1 MIILGEDPFRS
12 LAKLD
17 LVPNYRI
24 VQEIKVQLAQ
34 DFLLNLF
41 EALLAKFVE
50 AINKFPNAFL
60 DFDLKE
66 GVNSFPEVLM
76 THDIL
81 SLKELVILSLKEVF
95 LFIVNQASYCV
106 VLKRLAAKS
115 FGRNINGLVDIIP
128 ASLSSIR

>member
-17 LVPNYRI
+17 LVPNDRVI
-24 VQEIKVQLAQ
+24 QEIKVQLAQ

-81 SLKELVILSLKEVF
+81 SLKEFVVLSLKEVF

-106 VLKRLAAKS
+106 VLKRLTAKS

-128 ASLSSIR
+128 ACLSSIR

>member
-1 MIILGEDPFRS
+1 MIILSEDPFRP
-12 LAKLD
+12 LAKLN
-17 LVPNYRI
+17 LVPNNRV

-66 GVNSFPEVLM
+66 GVNSFPEMLM

-81 SLKELVILSLKEVF
+81 SLKEFVVLSLKEVF

-115 FGRNINGLVDIIP
+115 FSRNINGLVDIIP